1 MKYRAVIFDMDGTLL
16 NTLKDLADSVNK
28 GLEQMGFPT
37 HTLESY
43 KYFVGE
49 GREIMAKKTL
59 PEGHRDQET
68 VDRLTGFI
76 NVEYGRRWVENT
88 QPYPGVPDLLN
99 AITEAKIK
107 MAILSN
113 KPHDFTEKMAAK
125 LLSRWHFD
133 HILGASPDVPRKP
146 DPAVALRIANSMKI
160 DPACFVFV
168 GDSDIDM
175 KTANAAGMLAAG
187 ALWGFRTR
195 EELLAGGARELLQH
209 PIDLLRLL

>member
-28 GLEQMGFPT
+28 GLEEMGYPT
-37 HTLESY
+37 HDLASY
-43 KYFVGE
+43 RYFVGE
-49 GREIMAKKTL
+49 GREIMARKTL
-59 PEGHRDQET
+59 PEDHRDQVT
-68 VDRLTGFI
+68 VDRLVSFI
-76 NVEYGRRWVENT
+76 NEEYDRRWVQNT
-88 QPYPGVPDLLN
+88 RAYPGVPDLLDVL
-99 AITEAKIK
+99 TDFQIK

-125 LLSRWHFD
+125 LLSKWHFD
-133 HILGASPDVPRKP
+133 YILGASDDSPRKP
-146 DPAVALRIANSMKI
+146 DPALALQIASLMKI
-160 DPACFVFV
+160 EPSGFIFV

-175 KTANAAGMLAAG
+175 KTAGAAGMLAAG

-195 EELLAGGARELLQH
+195 EELLAGGARELLEH